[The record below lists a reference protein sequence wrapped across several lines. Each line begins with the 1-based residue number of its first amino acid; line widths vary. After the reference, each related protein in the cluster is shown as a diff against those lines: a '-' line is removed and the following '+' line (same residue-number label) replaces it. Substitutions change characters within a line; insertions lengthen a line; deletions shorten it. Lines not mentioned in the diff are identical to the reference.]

1 VRASV
6 LAFLLSD
13 KVSMYTQVDL
23 LPFVRWGDAPVVT
36 TDPLTGE
43 SIPTL
48 ASDAVGPPLT
58 AEGGVTSQNVQVTRL
73 WGEVKTRAGVLRFG
87 RIPNHWG
94 TGMVFNAGNRPM
106 DEFGDTVD
114 RVSFTGK
121 AGQVFLMGGLENR
134 TEGLVAEKDDYHA
147 AVASVLFQT
156 EKASL
161 GTFHTYRWRSE
172 DTLKYTLWIGDL
184 YGEADLGIAHIEGEF
199 AAIVGGG
206 DLDEGVNDLRQAAFG
221 GNLGVDFD
229 PGTIR
234 GGLLLGFA
242 TGDADTSDNRV
253 KTFSYDPDWNQSLF
267 LFQEPMPTLAAE
279 VVNAENGGRNTAAAI
294 TGYSFS
300 NTLFIKPRVGWRV
313 DERFYVDLSYLAAT
327 QAKQDIQEATLTR
340 KGYGSEAALNLRY
353 DPFPHFW
360 VDGTAALFLPGGR
373 FVDYVDTEYEG
384 GFNKNAWGL
393 RLISTVEF

>member
-1 VRASV
+1 
-6 LAFLLSD
+6 
-13 KVSMYTQVDL
+13 
-23 LPFVRWGDAPVVT
+23 
-36 TDPLTGE
+36 
-43 SIPTL
+43 
-48 ASDAVGPPLT
+48 
-58 AEGGVTSQNVQVTRL
+58 
-73 WGEVKTRAGVLRFG
+73 
-87 RIPNHWG
+87 
-94 TGMVFNAGNRPM
+94 
-106 DEFGDTVD
+106 
-114 RVSFTGK
+114 
-121 AGQVFLMGGLENR
+121 
-134 TEGLVAEKDDYHA
+134 
-147 AVASVLFQT
+147 
-156 EKASL
+156 
-161 GTFHTYRWRSE
+161 
-172 DTLKYTLWIGDL
+172 
-184 YGEADLGIAHIEGEF
+184 
-199 AAIVGGG
+199 
-206 DLDEGVNDLRQAAFG
+206 
-221 GNLGVDFD
+221 
-229 PGTIR
+229 
-234 GGLLLGFA
+234 LGFA

-267 LFQEPMPTLAAE
+267 LFQEPLPTLAAE

-373 FVDYVDTEYEG
+373 FIDYVDTEYEG